1 MARGARQLPEEGLFH
16 VLARGNNRAEIFHR
30 PTDFLAYLGIFGKT
44 AKEFP
49 VRLHH
54 YCLMPNHVHL
64 LLSAGPPNT
73 ALSELMHR
81 VQLSYAIYYRS
92 RYDYSGHLWQGRFKS
107 LWIESEK
114 GFFLCA
120 AYIEL
125 NPVAA
130 GIVENPADYQFSSY
144 SRYTL
149 GMSQSYL
156 SPHPLYQDLG
166 ETEEKRKAVYQAIV
180 AERQSH
186 RDDDQL
192 SVGFPKGVAGRPVK
206 RGGNRDVS
214 RNVPISSGR

>member
-30 PTDFLAYLGIFGKT
+30 PTDYLAYLNLFQKVAT
-44 AKEFP
+44 EFS

-64 LLSAGPPNT
+64 LVSAGPPRT
-73 ALSELMHR
+73 ALSDLMRR

-92 RYDYSGHLWQGRFKS
+92 HYDYVGHLWQGRFKS
-107 LWIESEK
+107 LWVESDK
-114 GFFLCA
+114 AFFLCA

-130 GIVENPADYQFSSY
+130 GIVESPADYPFSSY
-144 SRYTL
+144 NHYASGTI
-149 GMSQSYL
+149 QTQL
-156 SPHPLYQDLG
+156 SHHALYQQLG
-166 ETEEKRKAVYQAIV
+166 GTEERRQGVYRAVV

-192 SVGFPKGVAGRPVK
+192 TVSFPIGIPGR
-206 RGGNRDVS
+206 RIDREANRDVS